1 MLEIEDV
8 YRVELQKPESMKLFG
23 STKKLIDK
31 TKNGENVPSPEVVQ
45 AVLVQWNLVDE
56 QHQKSLRFDTFLH
69 LINLILIC

>member
-1 MLEIEDV
+1 MLKIEDV

-31 TKNGENVPSPEVVQ
+31 TKNGENVPSPEVVE

-56 QHQKSLRFDTFLH
+56 QHLKSLAFYTFLH
-69 LINLILIC
+69 LINPILIC